1 MSYIT
6 DADKCPNCGA
16 VKVFSALVC
25 PVCGKSYSES
35 AIEKKAVADRP
46 APGSLVNPMP
56 KEPEVPK
63 KTDFDPN
70 AAFAKF
76 KDSLKSDDENN
87 GENTEGEQKTVQE
100 EIGKKE
106 SPVEESDTPVRPDE
120 SPVNS
125 GLYGERKFRFG
136 DDLSKANMPQEPPV
150 QSTADPSMVPTR
162 YGLDSKIVQEKRDM
176 SLQDDTRFAKMT
188 SNTVRPHY
196 EQYKANMENGYPQSP
211 AYNTP
216 YDRGSFDPQPEVK
229 PSIWTKILPLAA
241 ILGVVIVIGIFGLK
255 FLNREKNDN
264 GVEYSR
270 GSVQGSYYMDE
281 WAGVKFKFD
290 DKMQVMDSK
299 TIDQLNA
306 QYKNQMKDGNTC
318 EVNFCGIYNGFPAV
332 VMVTFSDGSMWGPD
346 VDQFFEND
354 DTKTAFFQGMTATLK
369 KEPDLVLGSNTYKTF
384 SIEVA
389 SQKTTMKMYFG
400 ARKVGNKIVMM
411 LIYEYGIQGTPNL
424 NTIKKY
430 FEVY

>member
-35 AIEKKAVADRP
+35 AMEKKAASDRP

-56 KEPEVPK
+56 KEQEAPK

-76 KDSLKSDDENN
+76 KDSLKSDDEKSEANSQ
-87 GENTEGEQKTVQE
+87 GEEQVVQE

-106 SPVEESDTPVRPDE
+106 SPAEETGTEKRPDE
-120 SPVNS
+120 SPLNS
-125 GLYGERKFRFG
+125 GLYGERRFRFG
-136 DDLSKANMPQEPPV
+136 DDLSKANMPAEPPV

-162 YGLDSKIVQEKRDM
+162 YGLDSKIVQEKRDQ
-176 SLQDDTRFAKMT
+176 SLQDDARFAKMT

-196 EQYKANMENGYPQSP
+196 EQYKSDMENGYSQPSP
-211 AYNTP
+211 YTTP
-216 YDRGSFDPQPEVK
+216 YDRGSFDPKPEVK
-229 PSIWTKILPLAA
+229 PSVWSKILPLAA
-241 ILGVVIVIGIFGLK
+241 ILGVVLVIGFFGFK
-255 FLNREKNDN
+255 YLNREKNDN
-264 GVEYSR
+264 GVAYSK
-270 GSVQGSYYMDE
+270 GSMQGSYYTDE
-281 WAGVKFKFD
+281 WAGVKFRFD
-290 DKMQVMDSK
+290 DKIQAMDSK
-299 TIDQLNA
+299 LIDQINT
-306 QYKNQMKDGNTC
+306 QYKNQMKEDESC
-318 EVNFCGIYNGFPAV
+318 EVNFCGIYGGYPAV
-332 VMVTFSDGSMWGPD
+332 IMFTYSDGSTWGKE
-346 VDQFFEND
+346 VDDFFEND
-354 DTKTAFFQGMTATLK
+354 DTKTAFLQGVTTTLK

-389 SQKTTMKMYFG
+389 SQKASMKMYLG
-400 ARKVGNKIVMM
+400 ARKVGNKLVIM
-411 LIYEYGIQGTPNL
+411 LIYEYGMQGTPSL
-424 NTIKKY
+424 STIKKY